1 MKGNFRV
8 FFLHSIVQIKL
19 SSSTYLENLQYMPSY
34 YRYLFKHKDK
44 KSKYQFLSSE
54 LAFPCQA
61 MAIAGISNQTEQSFP
76 LMSDMASDRFS
87 IHHSRQSLAV
97 YLQLTQEMKFTCCP
111 SARQAKT
118 AKTQSYP
125 SSTYFSTHR
134 RREG

>member
-44 KSKYQFLSSE
+44 ESKYQFLSSE
-54 LAFPCQA
+54 LSFLCQA

-76 LMSDMASDRFS
+76 LMSDMASD
-87 IHHSRQSLAV
+87 
-97 YLQLTQEMKFTCCP
+97 
-111 SARQAKT
+111 
-118 AKTQSYP
+118 
-125 SSTYFSTHR
+125 
-134 RREG
+134 